1 MEKLVIT
8 KNSPI
13 TLGGT
18 SDITL
23 HLQEP
28 CNPIEAAEMLV
39 KELKQWNGQAYSS
52 IKSIHIL

>member
-8 KNSPI
+8 RNNP
-13 TLGGT
+13 LGGT
-18 SDITL
+18 SDITI
-23 HLQEP
+23 HFTEP
-28 CNPIEAAEMLV
+28 INPIEAAEMLV

>member
-8 KNSPI
+8 RNN
-13 TLGGT
+13 TLALGGT

-23 HLQEP
+23 HFSEP

-39 KELKQWNGQAYSS
+39 KELKQWNGLAYSS
-52 IKSIHIL
+52 IKSIHIM